1 MKKNVKTK
9 KKIAIVS
16 TVIVIIAI
24 VVATI
29 MGTEYGKFLFIP
41 SVKNKQLD
49 ELDLEKYNKLMIV
62 AHPDDELI
70 WGGAHLLEDDY
81 LVVCITRGYDKTR
94 KKEFENVI
102 KATGDKGI
110 ILSYP
115 DKIAGQR
122 SDWGRWKKDIEKDI
136 ETIINYKNWD
146 EIVTHNEKGEYG
158 HIHHIMTH
166 NIVDEACDKTGTG
179 AKVMY
184 FGKYYKKIN
193 LPETGLEKIDEDLL
207 KQKDEISKLYPSQK
221 KTIDKLHHMFPYENW
236 TEKE

>member
-102 KATGDKGI
+102 NATGDKGL
-110 ILSYP
+110 ILS
-115 DKIAGQR
+115 
-122 SDWGRWKKDIEKDI
+122 
-136 ETIINYKNWD
+136 
-146 EIVTHNEKGEYG
+146 
-158 HIHHIMTH
+158 
-166 NIVDEACDKTGTG
+166 
-179 AKVMY
+179 
-184 FGKYYKKIN
+184 
-193 LPETGLEKIDEDLL
+193 
-207 KQKDEISKLYPSQK
+207 
-221 KTIDKLHHMFPYENW
+221 
-236 TEKE
+236 

>member
-1 MKKNVKTK
+1 MKKNVKIN

-41 SVKNKQLD
+41 SVKNKQID
-49 ELDLEKYNKLMIV
+49 ELDLKKYNKLMIV

-122 SDWGRWKKDIEKDI
+122 SNWGRWKKDIEKDI
-136 ETIINYKNWD
+136 LEAIFDDSTRKNCPAYLIGQLARSEKSSKGSGVQILTTALEYISEASD
-146 EIVTHNEKGEYG
+146 IVGGRLIYLDC
-158 HIHHIMTH
+158 
-166 NIVDEACDKTGTG
+166 VPDKEQ
-179 AKVMY
+179 
-184 FGKYYKKIN
+184 YYKDNGFKILQRKHNSN
-193 LPETGLEKIDEDLL
+193 LIQMYRVL
-207 KQKDEISKLYPSQK
+207 
-221 KTIDKLHHMFPYENW
+221 
-236 TEKE
+236 